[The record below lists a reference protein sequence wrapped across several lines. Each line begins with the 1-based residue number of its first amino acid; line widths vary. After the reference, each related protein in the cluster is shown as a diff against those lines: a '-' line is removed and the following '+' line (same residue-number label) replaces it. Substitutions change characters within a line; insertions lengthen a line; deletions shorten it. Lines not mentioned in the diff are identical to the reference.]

1 PGSYTVAEFLE
12 KRIPAIIEGK
22 QQFCG
27 ARNIH
32 AAEYKTGLCT
42 CKPSEARSGDARPVA
57 TFHQSYRFPN
67 GKSYE
72 PAIKEP
78 AKEKKGYFV
87 YK

>member
-1 PGSYTVAEFLE
+1 
-12 KRIPAIIEGK
+12 
-22 QQFCG
+22 
-27 ARNIH
+27 
-32 AAEYKTGLCT
+32 
-42 CKPSEARSGDARPVA
+42 GDARPVA

-87 YK
+87 YKQLNNMYINQMNQRACVCFKKLKITKIDS